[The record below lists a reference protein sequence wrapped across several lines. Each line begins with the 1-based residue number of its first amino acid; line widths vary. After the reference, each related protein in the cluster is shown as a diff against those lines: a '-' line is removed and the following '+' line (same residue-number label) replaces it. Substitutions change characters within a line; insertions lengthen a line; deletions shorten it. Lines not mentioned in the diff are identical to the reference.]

1 MKDLADTGP
10 AMTLL
15 LDKEM
20 KREESEV
27 VAVVAW
33 VAFRACSWSV
43 RWHNMILSLWEV
55 SISDQRATA
64 DCILSPETPES
75 QIRISV

>member
-20 KREESEV
+20 KRE
-27 VAVVAW
+27 AVRLW
-33 VAFRACSWSV
+33 PSLHEWRSV
-43 RWHNMILSLWEV
+43 PAAGLC
-55 SISDQRATA
+55 A
-64 DCILSPETPES
+64 DTT
-75 QIRISV
+75 